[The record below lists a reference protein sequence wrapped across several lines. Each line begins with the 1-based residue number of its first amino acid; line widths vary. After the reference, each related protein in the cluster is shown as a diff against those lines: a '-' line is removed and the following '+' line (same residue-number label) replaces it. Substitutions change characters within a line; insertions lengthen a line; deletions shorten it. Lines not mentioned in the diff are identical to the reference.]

1 MHISQ
6 HDLFAA
12 LFRDLQKSRALES
25 VDHNSYQGQAS
36 SSSSRNETTPASAL
50 CEVGGVGGGAA
61 VRKRQLAAVARRERP
76 MRREEETEA
85 RLWAPHVSCGMCI
98 TDTTAIVANAMWVM
112 QGERRRA
119 RAPWGPPDTG
129 GALLERWISRE
140 RRSDG
145 RDASGSAKQRSA
157 MGNSLPV
164 ESKFTDE
171 KENDRIKYVVS
182 SMQGWGEKMEDA
194 HAAILNLDDTM
205 TSFFGVYDGHGGAEV
220 ASYCAKRFHI
230 ELCNHED
237 YDSNLSNAMRSA
249 FYSMDEDLQLSDA
262 WRELVIPR
270 NNGWMYFIKAGVCAN
285 LSPFPQATYT
295 APSYEGST
303 ACVVVIRGDQL
314 IVGHAG
320 DSRCVL
326 SRNGQASALSVDHKP
341 DSESERERVQNA
353 GGVAV
358 GYSYRKIMGRWV
370 TKKQWGFT
378 DFKGRVSISRSIG
391 DFACKK
397 NERLPPEDQMLTC
410 NPDILTMDITDDME
424 FLVIATEGLWCNMT
438 NQNVVDHTHDR
449 LLEGAEARVICEEL
463 VQFGLPSG
471 DNTTVIL
478 VLFKPGAF
486 PAVPPVDTDTDTDS
500 HIDDDVDPT
509 GSNNATA
516 SDNNDPANEVDPT
529 ANAGSDDSNTGDEVK
544 VDATATAVGSSST
557 TAVAADEGTGNP
569 PHGALVDTDD
579 EDGLTYSQDMDLP
592 PASTSPPTFPDE
604 DDLPR
609 SNPDKSPPHVSILF
623 RV

>member
-1 MHISQ
+1 
-6 HDLFAA
+6 
-12 LFRDLQKSRALES
+12 
-25 VDHNSYQGQAS
+25 
-36 SSSSRNETTPASAL
+36 
-50 CEVGGVGGGAA
+50 
-61 VRKRQLAAVARRERP
+61 

>member
-6 HDLFAA
+6 HDQFAA

-36 SSSSRNETTPASAL
+36 SSSSRNKATPASAL

-61 VRKRQLAAVARRERP
+61 VRKRQLASVARRERP

-140 RRSDG
+140 RRSDS